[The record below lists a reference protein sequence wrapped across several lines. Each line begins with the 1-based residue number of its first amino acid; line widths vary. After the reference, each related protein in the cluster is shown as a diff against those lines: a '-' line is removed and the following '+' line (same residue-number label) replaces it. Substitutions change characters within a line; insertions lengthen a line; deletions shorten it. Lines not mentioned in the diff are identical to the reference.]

1 MAARRSSALRH
12 NPSSKISLLQWF
24 FDHERLTFLIVS
36 SLWAV
41 ALYCNA
47 LGAPFIYD
55 DLDQILNNPSLVD
68 WHTFA
73 HRFLLAPVAFTTDFR
88 GAGGLSYR
96 PLYWITL
103 TIDRHLWQL
112 NPTGFHLTNLLL
124 HIANGF
130 LGFRLLRR
138 LRISLA
144 VSASTSLLWL
154 ALPIHTETVA
164 WISGRAYSLSTL
176 FILLSLPLALHY
188 LRTNKL
194 LALIFY
200 FLTSVA
206 ALLSHEL
213 GLLVLPLTLLIA
225 YATSNTK
232 RRSVLT
238 LSSIAILASAF
249 YFVLKHIVAPQTES
263 GPSAIR
269 AFALIF
275 WKYVSWILLPI
286 HMSVERST
294 STPPNILSTAAIA
307 AWIGLFALISAIYLL
322 RKSKPIASSGLLW
335 LLIGLAPFCGL
346 VFIYQGMAER
356 FTYLA
361 SMGLSLCIA
370 SLAIEFR
377 KPTRNLF
384 PALVLFWVGW
394 GAYRLHTRVLDWT
407 DPVALYRHSLE
418 ATPNSPTV
426 FYNLGYSLL
435 EKGDL
440 APAEDAY
447 RSALRLQ
454 PHYRQALSS
463 LGDIYAR
470 QGKNAKAYQAYR
482 GALDLNPDDV
492 ATILNLGV
500 LYQKIG
506 VPTAAENQFRRA
518 IAVAPQDSAAYT
530 DLGVLLYQQGKAD
543 EAATIF
549 AQAID
554 NKSSDPTPYYDLAL
568 IFQRAGRGDLALVLY
583 KKVLEMKPNDPDT
596 IANIQAIQ
604 RTTQSSPKPNP

>member
-12 NPSSKISLLQWF
+12 TLPSKTSPIQWCIN
-24 FDHERLTFLIVS
+24 HERLTFLVIS
-36 SLWAV
+36 TLWV
-41 ALYCNA
+41 FFLYWNA
-47 LGAPFIYD
+47 LGAPFLYD
-55 DLDQILNNPSLVD
+55 DLDQILNNRNLAD
-68 WHTFA
+68 WHFFA
-73 HRFLLAPVAFTTDFR
+73 HRFLLAPVVFNSDFR
-88 GAGGLSYR
+88 GPGGISYR
-96 PLYWITL
+96 PLYWIAL
-103 TIDRHLWQL
+103 AIDRHLWQL
-112 NPTGFHLTNLLL
+112 NPAGFHLTNLLL

-138 LRISLA
+138 LQISLA
-144 VSASTSLLWL
+144 VAASTSLLWL

-164 WISGRAYSLSTL
+164 WISGRAYSLCTL
-176 FILLSLPLALHY
+176 FILLSLLLATHY
-188 LRTNKL
+188 LRTNKS

-225 YATSNTK
+225 YTTPTTK

-238 LSSIAILASAF
+238 LSSLAILASLI
-249 YFVLKHIVAPQTES
+249 YFVLKHVVAPHTES

-275 WKYVSWILLPI
+275 WKYVLWIILPI

-294 STPPNILSTAAIA
+294 STPPNILSPAAIA
-307 AWIGLFALISAIYLL
+307 AWIGLAALIAAIYLL
-322 RKSKPIASSGLLW
+322 RKSRPTESSGLLW
-335 LLIGLAPFCGL
+335 FFIALVPFCGL

-361 SMGLSLCIA
+361 SMGLALSIA
-370 SLAIEFR
+370 SLAIEVR
-377 KPTRNLF
+377 KPTRNVA
-384 PALVLFWVGW
+384 PALVLLWLTW
-394 GAYRLHTRVLDWT
+394 GAYRLHIRVLDWT

-418 ATPNSPTV
+418 ATPQSSIV
-426 FYNLGYSLL
+426 FYNLGHSLH
-435 EKGDL
+435 ERGDL
-440 APAEDAY
+440 APAEEAY
-447 RSALRLQ
+447 RNALRLQ
-454 PHYRQALSS
+454 PHYQQALSS

-492 ATILNLGV
+492 PTILNLGV
-500 LYQKIG
+500 LYQQIG
-506 VPTAAENQFRRA
+506 APTAAENQFRLA
-518 IAVAPQDSAAYT
+518 IDLAPQNSAAYT

-543 EAATIF
+543 EAAKLF

-554 NKSSDPTPYYDLAL
+554 NKSNDPTPYFDLAM

-583 KKVLEMKPNDPDT
+583 KKVLEIKPNDPDT
-596 IANIQAIQ
+596 IANIQALRQ
-604 RTTQSSPKPNP
+604 TTEPNPKPAP

>member
-1 MAARRSSALRH
+1 MAARRSSALRQ
-12 NPSSKISLLQWF
+12 NPPSKTSPLQWCVH
-24 FDHERLTFLIVS
+24 HERLTFFVIS
-36 SLWAV
+36 SLWV
-41 ALYCNA
+41 FALYWNA
-47 LGAPFIYD
+47 LGAPFLYD
-55 DLDQILNNPSLVD
+55 DLDQILHNPSLAD

-88 GAGGLSYR
+88 GPGGLSYR

-103 TIDRHLWQL
+103 AVDRHIWQL
-112 NPTGFHLTNLLL
+112 NPMGFHLTNLLL
-124 HIANGF
+124 HIANGV

-138 LRISLA
+138 LNISFLVA
-144 VSASTSLLWL
+144 ASTSLLWL
-154 ALPIHTETVA
+154 ALPIHAEVVA

-176 FILLSLPLALHY
+176 FLLLSLLLAGSY
-188 LRTNKL
+188 LRKKKTLL
-194 LALIFY
+194 LALY
-200 FLTSVA
+200 FFSTVA
-206 ALLSHEL
+206 SILSHEL
-213 GLLVLPLTLLIA
+213 GLLVLPLTLLVS
-225 YATSNTK
+225 YATPNTK
-232 RRSVLT
+232 RRDSIT
-238 LSSIAILASAF
+238 LSGAAIVASTL
-249 YFVLKHIVAPQTES
+249 YFILKHVVAPHTET

-294 STPPNILSTAAIA
+294 STPPNILTTAAIA
-307 AWIGLFALISAIYLL
+307 AWIGLFALIVAIYLL
-322 RKSKPIASSGLLW
+322 RRSKPIASSGLLW
-335 LLIGLAPFCGL
+335 LLIALVPFCGV

-361 SMGLSLCIA
+361 SMGLVLCIA

-377 KPTRNLF
+377 KSTRNIV
-384 PALVLFWVGW
+384 PALVLLWVGW
-394 GAYRLHTRVLDWT
+394 GAYRVHTRVLDWT

-440 APAEDAY
+440 TPAEEAY

-454 PHYRQALSS
+454 PRYRQALSS

-482 GALDLNPDDV
+482 AALDLNPDDV
-492 ATILNLGV
+492 PTILNLGV
-500 LYQKIG
+500 LYQQIG
-506 VPTAAENQFRRA
+506 APTAAENQFRRA
-518 IAVAPQDSAAYT
+518 IALAPQDSAAFT
-530 DLGVLLYQQGKAD
+530 DLGVLLYQQGNAD
-543 EAATIF
+543 EAAKVF

-554 NKSSDPTPYYDLAL
+554 NKSSDPTPYYDLAM

-583 KKVLEMKPNDPDT
+583 KKVLEIKPNDPDT

-604 RTTQSSPKPNP
+604 RTTQSSPKPTP